1 MAVRLSAPLAT
12 IAATVAIVNSSG
24 GSYNSFNSV
33 GDDCVAGDMS
43 SGFDGRDDD
52 GGDEGRKR

>member
-1 MAVRLSAPLAT
+1 MAT

-24 GSYNSFNSV
+24 GSYSSFNSV